1 MKKNNTT
8 QTEDEKRY
16 LSSGYKIGNA
26 AATSGLVGYGLY
38 RAGRYDRVK
47 LAAKLSK
54 FLRDR
59 KNKIKISPSSYTKPT
74 AITEKLEV
82 KNANSTLGKSIQK
95 TIKYAPGVGKTVLTG
110 LGRLA
115 EASHWT
121 RKNWKHGGILGKG
134 KVLAV
139 GSILPGAVGVKQ
151 VALRQYYNN
160 KDKKNGGVHNYQEF
174 TPDQEELVRGRK
186 FTQGH
191 DAKKK
196 AIAGGVI
203 GTGLGAAGIYGAAN
217 LSKLPAKA
225 LKGSRGIIDSIAEFS
240 DEVKASKRASGID
253 KGVANVFGPAAKI
266 TRRFIPDWL
275 IKLAERKPKQAMRI
289 QELFTGIDTRRYN
302 KIAKVGSKM
311 AAKWNRGLGGKAVV
325 ASAAMV
331 PGVVLGGGS
340 YAASKIMNGGTR
352 VDGESK
358 NKKHIIALSNIESS
372 NGAET
377 SRVRGSILGF
387 RSNNPLN
394 IAAGQVSGAFGG
406 RSGAKAANK
415 ADLEGKGDETIL
427 REATRSGRLT
437 GVVSGAALGTA
448 AGALWAKERYRFD
461 LSKLKSVLFRGLTGY
476 TSTRALS
483 KAIPGS
489 EVASVGA
496 GLVRGAK
503 NALRTGERIGFVVPG
518 YKNQA
523 IKDAAIRG
531 GIATAVAGGLAGDRA
546 AYINT
551 KSRLDARRNTEKDIA
566 EGKTDAITYKAEARK
581 KRLEKEE
588 NKKPI
593 GKSILTGLGVAGGT
607 SLGMSVLSDY
617 SKNSD
622 WLDKIER
629 SYQKYRDSKVGNW
642 LFGKDRR
649 QQLENRIEDAGAWIN
664 KNWERPG
671 ITGKLKV
678 LKFPVGLGVAGGTTY
693 YVKKKRDNKK
703 DLEYYRNLEKHYDNI
718 KTKDIQ
724 RKGSGRHS

>member
-1 MKKNNTT
+1 MKGNNTT

-26 AATSGLVGYGLY
+26 AATSGVVGYGLY

-54 FLRDR
+54 FLRKR
-59 KNKIKISPSSYTKPT
+59 KNKISPSSYINQEKI
-74 AITEKLEV
+74 AEKL
-82 KNANSTLGKSIQK
+82 KNTDSTIGKVTQK
-95 TIKYAPGVGKTVLTG
+95 TIKYAPGAGKTILTG
-110 LGRLA
+110 IGRLA

-134 KVLAV
+134 KVLAI
-139 GSILPGAVGVKQ
+139 GSILPGAVGIKQ
-151 VALRQYYNN
+151 VALRQYYDN
-160 KDKKNGGVHNYQEF
+160 KDKKNGGVHSYQEP
-174 TPDQEELVRGRK
+174 TPEQQELVRGRK

-196 AIAGGVI
+196 AIVGGVV
-203 GTGLGAAGIYGAAN
+203 GTGLGAAGIYGAAKI
-217 LSKLPAKA
+217 SKLPGSV
-225 LKGSRGIIDSIAEFS
+225 LKGTRGILDAVADIS
-240 DEVKASKRASGID
+240 DEVKASKRATQID
-253 KGVANVFGPAAKI
+253 KGAANIIGPAAKV

-311 AAKWNRGLGGKAVV
+311 AARWNRGLGGKAVV
-325 ASAAMV
+325 ASAAMI
-331 PGVVLGGGS
+331 PGIALGGGS
-340 YAASKIMNGGTR
+340 YVTSKIMNGGTR

-394 IAAGQVSGAFGG
+394 IAAGQVSSAFGG
-406 RSGAKAANK
+406 RSGARAANK

-427 REATRSGRLT
+427 RNATRSGRL
-437 GVVSGAALGTA
+437 GGAISGAALGTA

-461 LSKLKSVLFRGLTGY
+461 LSKLKSVLFKGLTGY

-483 KAIPGS
+483 RAVPGG
-489 EVASVGA
+489 EVASVGV

-531 GIATAVAGGLAGDRA
+531 GIATAIAGGLAGDRA

-607 SLGMSVLSDY
+607 GLGMSVLSDY

-622 WLDKIER
+622 WLDKVER

-678 LKFPVGLGVAGGTTY
+678 LKFPVGLGAAAGTTY
-693 YVKKKRDNKK
+693 YIKKKRDNKK

-718 KTKDIQ
+718 KTKNVQ
-724 RKGSGRHS
+724 RKGSRRHS